1 MLSRMSGS
9 FSLTWSARASSA
21 ASGGVIVLH
30 GARVRLRRRL
40 GTFTRSRMSRSF
52 GVCFCVCA
60 GSAPGGGEEAGREG
74 AIRFQD
80 CIGLLF
86 LRSDRVRALVRV
98 FLSLRWKRAWRG
110 EDAGRRAEDARE
122 GSRGAMGARD
132 EEQEASGC
140 WRVLGRRSDVR
151 VGRHFAA

>member
-1 MLSRMSGS
+1 M
-9 FSLTWSARASSA
+9 F
-21 ASGGVIVLH
+21 V
-30 GARVRLRRRL
+30 
-40 GTFTRSRMSRSF
+40 F
-52 GVCFCVCA
+52 VCA
-60 GSAPGGGEEAGREG
+60 LEARLEGEKRRAGRG
-74 AIRFQD
+74 QD
-80 CIGLLF
+80 GFRIASRLWLL
-86 LRSDRVRALVRV
+86 RVDRVLALVC